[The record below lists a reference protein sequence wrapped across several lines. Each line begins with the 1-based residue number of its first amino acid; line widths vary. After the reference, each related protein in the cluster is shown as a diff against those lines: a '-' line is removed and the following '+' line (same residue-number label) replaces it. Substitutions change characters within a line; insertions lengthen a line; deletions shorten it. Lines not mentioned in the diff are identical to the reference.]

1 VVEVSD
7 SILAALGV
15 GITALLGLF
24 YFMSNKKDRSKFDTA
39 SNVRSDEEAERDKQ
53 ELARKVK
60 KELQDEAEKVEKIR
74 KDVAVDVKEETNA
87 VTDQK
92 IREQHQEFTH
102 QLEMHVA
109 QETAKFQATDKVMSD
124 LMSKMVEVAKNQSD
138 AIVKINESI
147 EALRQLL
154 YETRGKV
161 QNVEREQDKRSTNR

>member
-1 VVEVSD
+1 MVEVSD
-7 SILAALGV
+7 SVLAALGV

-74 KDVAVDVKEETNA
+74 KDVAVDVKEETNL

-92 IREQHQEFTH
+92 IREQRSDFDHK
-102 QLEMHVA
+102 LEMYE
-109 QETAKFQATDKVMSD
+109 QRNNSKFQASDKVMSD
-124 LMSKMVEVAKNQSD
+124 LMTKMVDVAKNQSD
-138 AIVKINESI
+138 AIMKINEAI
-147 EALRQLL
+147 ESLRQLL
-154 YETRGKV
+154 YEMSGKV
-161 QNVEREQDKRSTNR
+161 QRVEREQDKRATNR